1 MDLWL
6 DGLEG
11 AFENFG
17 EEEEEAVEDEQ
28 AGRGFKK
35 KPWAHRLERIDYASI
50 TQDEFRERFLEKNVP
65 ALLGKFPS
73 RLCCSTSGFLRP

>member
-6 DGLEG
+6 DNLEG

-17 EEEEEAVEDEQ
+17 EDEEAEEDEQ

-35 KPWAHRLERIDYASI
+35 KPWAHRVERIDYASI
-50 TQDEFRERFLEKNVP
+50 THDEFRERFLEKNMP
-65 ALLGKFPS
+65 AILGIFPS
-73 RLCCSTSGFLRP
+73 RLCCSTPGVLRL